1 MMTLVLS
8 ERSVAMPLPWLNTLV
23 ASAFFMVLAMVTNIV
38 IRNR

>member
-1 MMTLVLS
+1 
-8 ERSVAMPLPWLNTLV
+8 MPLPWLNTLV